1 MNGIKQ
7 FGRLTISVAEPLGH
21 SIPQL
26 DFRIVLPGVTGFRGT
41 IPEDLLCLQGLKY
54 DHSGLFVDT
63 QRTLPAH
70 LPL

>member
-1 MNGIKQ
+1 MD
-7 FGRLTISVAEPLGH
+7 TGH
-21 SIPQL
+21 SIPQP
-26 DFRIVLPGVTGFRGT
+26 DFRIVLSCVTGFRGT